1 MPRLPF
7 PIRALNQAGAALNAL
22 GLKLPRIREAGLL
35 ESASRKTGLSD
46 FGDDLFR
53 EGLGRLVTAL
63 EEDDADLSTLGRL
76 MATDSIVH
84 DLMGRL
90 EMVDCRKR
98 NPEIDQE
105 EVKPPLFISGLPR
118 TGTTVLYN
126 LLAQD
131 PKHRVPL
138 GWEVIYPCPPPETET
153 YLSDPRIEKARA
165 RYAQVDKLA
174 PNLRA
179 IHPIG
184 AQLPEECS
192 TITAREFQSRNYDY
206 VFDVPSYY
214 HWYVNRSQVD
224 VYQAHRRYLQH
235 LQFRVKRDRWL
246 LKAPQ
251 HLPFIADLFRVYP
264 NAELIFTHR
273 DPTAV
278 MPSMSSLVYQMRFLT
293 QRSVDTAR
301 LGREQVD
308 RWGWALDRCLAARD
322 AMPDK
327 AQQIVDLRFNDFMQD
342 PLAAVEGIYERFGWP
357 IDDDIRHRMKTFLDN
372 NPRNRHGTHRYTL
385 EMFDLSTDKVNE
397 RMGSYADRFDLRS

>member
-1 MPRLPF
+1 MPRLPL
-7 PIRALNQAGAALNAL
+7 PIRALNRVGAALTAV
-22 GLKLPRIREAGLL
+22 GLELPHLREADLL
-35 ESASRKTGLSD
+35 EEASKQTGLSD
-46 FGDDLFR
+46 FGDGLFR
-53 EGLGRLVTAL
+53 EGLGRLLTAL
-63 EEDDADLSTLGRL
+63 EEDAADLSTLGRL
-76 MATDSIVH
+76 MAKDSIVQ
-84 DLMGRL
+84 DLIGRL
-90 EMVDCRKR
+90 EMVDYRKS
-98 NPEIDQE
+98 NPELDKEDIE
-105 EVKPPLFISGLPR
+105 PPVFIFGLPR

-138 GWEVIYPCPPPETET
+138 GWEVLYPCPPPETET
-153 YLSDPRIEKARA
+153 YLSDPRIEKART
-165 RYAQVDKLA
+165 RYGQVDKLA
-174 PNLRA
+174 PELRS
-179 IHPIG
+179 IHPVG
-184 AQLPEECS
+184 TQLPEECS
-192 TITAREFQSRNYDY
+192 TMTAREFQSRNYDY

-214 HWYVNRSQVD
+214 DWYVNRSQVD

-278 MPSMSSLVYQMRFLT
+278 MASMSSLVYQMRFLT

-301 LGREQVD
+301 LGREQVE

-327 AQQIVDLRFNDFMQD
+327 AHQIADLKFNDFIQD

-372 NPRNRHGTHRYTL
+372 NPRDKHGTHRYTL
-385 EMFDLSTDKVNE
+385 EMFDLSPDKVNE